1 MKQSV
6 FEGFCLKNVD
16 KVPLTEYLYVNIKI
30 EGLYKWGIGFVSNEA
45 IKNFHTEVY
54 DALRNK
60 GFTINRADYQAF
72 SDILTQDGTELDIYM
87 HPMEFKG
94 QTLPEQSA
102 EIIKALK
109 SCNCIDRVEVESAYP
124 LYSIS
129 DNDYRNMIYDNAK
142 EIALALLEFR
152 IDIRENWNADFD
164 FAQNARICRINSNPD
179 LFSSNC
185 IDASAVSDIRRACIE
200 LLDKGE
206 TSHEKIAAE
215 VAAQTLIWRKEIE
228 LIQEEIQ
235 TRTEGKS
242 PAELKK
248 FYGNVLGY
256 NSVQNNKL
264 EEYMKKYPL
273 TEYKDYIRI
282 AADNNFLDLIKE
294 QAADEV
300 HRSSHVV
307 DSKKGIEDKEC

>member
-1 MKQSV
+1 MKQSA
-6 FEGFCLKNVD
+6 FEGFCLKNAD

-30 EGLYKWGIGFVSNEA
+30 EGLYKWGVGFVSNEA

-54 DALRNK
+54 DALKDN
-60 GFTINRADYQAF
+60 GFTVNHADYKAF
-72 SDILTQDGTELDIYM
+72 SDILVQDGTELDIYM

-94 QTLPEQSA
+94 QALPEQSA
-102 EIIKALK
+102 KIIKALE
-109 SCNCIDRVEVESAYP
+109 SCSCIDRVEVEPAYP

-129 DNDYRNMIYDNAK
+129 DNDYRNLIYDNAK

-185 IDASAVSDIRRACIE
+185 IDVSAVNDIKKACIE

-206 TSHEKIAAE
+206 TSYEKIAAQ
-215 VAAQTLIWRKEIE
+215 VTAQTQIWRKEIE
-228 LIQEEIQ
+228 LIQDEIK
-235 TRTEGKS
+235 TRTEGMS

-248 FYGNVLGY
+248 FYGDVLGY
-256 NSVQNNKL
+256 NRVQDNKL
-264 EEYMKKYPL
+264 EEYMKQFPL
-273 TEYKDYIRI
+273 TEYRDYTHV
-282 AADNNFLDLIKE
+282 AANNDFLDLIKE
-294 QAADEV
+294 QAAAEC
-300 HRSSHVV
+300 SQYPM
-307 DSKKGIEDKEC
+307 KNIERKYQDGR